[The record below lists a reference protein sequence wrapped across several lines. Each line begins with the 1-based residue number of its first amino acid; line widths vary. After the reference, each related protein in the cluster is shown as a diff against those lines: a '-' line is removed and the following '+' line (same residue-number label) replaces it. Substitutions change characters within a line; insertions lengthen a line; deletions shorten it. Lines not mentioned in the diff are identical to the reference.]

1 MAWQYP
7 EGGKFSVAV
16 PGDEDIVKDVEQFF
30 GRELA
35 RYNHAVYWEYR
46 PYVVF
51 FFSTMPDAEK
61 CIAQFK
67 GEWFDPRDKGRG
79 QHWGKWYKARTAKRS
94 SRRRP
99 YDFS

>member
-7 EGGKFSVAV
+7 EGGKFSIAV
-16 PGDEDIVKDVEQFF
+16 PGDEDIVKTVETFF

-35 RYNHAVYWEYR
+35 RYNHSIFWEHR
-46 PYVVF
+46 PYIVF
-51 FFSTMPDAEK
+51 FFATASDAER
-61 CIAQFK
+61 CIARFH
-67 GEWFDPRDKGRG
+67 GECFDPRDKGRG
-79 QHWGKWYKARTAKRS
+79 PHWSQWYKGKTAKLL

>member
-7 EGGKFSVAV
+7 EGGKFSIAV
-16 PGDEDIVKDVEQFF
+16 PGDEDIVKAVEAFF

-35 RYNHAVYWEYR
+35 RYNHAVYWEHCS
-46 PYVVF
+46 YVVF

-61 CIAQFK
+61 CIAQFN

-79 QHWGKWYKARTAKRS
+79 SHWSKWYKGKTAKRL

-99 YDFS
+99 YDFG